1 MVLGDIDM
9 TGTPIR
15 LSQSPGQ
22 LIRIAQQ
29 VHTRLW
35 AEHVG
40 AELTAP
46 QYAALIA
53 LALEPGA
60 DQRTVGERAS
70 LDKATMAEMVGRL
83 VRRGLV
89 LRRRDP
95 ADGRRKL
102 LTLSPHGEQV
112 MNAASAGV
120 AVVQRELL
128 VPLSEPERSELM
140 MALARMAR
148 MENLALETMVDARPL
163 LDAPRVV
170 GYLIRVAQQVHTR
183 LWTELVSTELTA
195 PQHAVLDA
203 LSIEPDIDQR
213 TVGERTSLDK
223 ATMAE
228 LISRLVR
235 RGLVL
240 RRRDPADGRRNLLAL
255 APAGARLLE
264 EVSAGVDEVQGRLL
278 APLDEIERERT
289 LTLLALIARPFC
301 CEAHHT
307 PGLSYDRA

>member
-1 MVLGDIDM
+1 MVLGEIDM
-9 TGTPIR
+9 TGAPLR

-22 LIRIAQQ
+22 LLRIAQQ

-40 AELTAP
+40 QDLTAP

-53 LALEPGA
+53 LAVEPGA

-102 LTLSPHGEQV
+102 LTLSPLGVRIVDEV
-112 MNAASAGV
+112 SPGV
-120 AVVQRELL
+120 ARVQQGLL
-128 VPLSEPERSELM
+128 EPLTEPQRSDLM
-140 MALARMAR
+140 SALARMAR
-148 MENLALETMVDARPL
+148 MEDVALETMVEARPI

-183 LWTELVSTELTA
+183 LWTELASGELTA
-195 PQHAVLDA
+195 PQHAVLAA
-203 LSIEPDIDQR
+203 LAEEPGIDQR
-213 TVGERTSLDK
+213 TVGERASLDK

-240 RRRDPADGRRNLLAL
+240 RRRDPSDGRRNLLAL
-255 APAGARLLE
+255 APAGAQLLE
-264 EVSAGVDEVQGRLL
+264 QVSPGVTEVQNRML
-278 APLDEIERERT
+278 APLEPAERERVVE
-289 LTLLALIARPFC
+289 LLAVVARIAQ
-301 CEAHHT
+301 
-307 PGLSYDRA
+307 

>member
-1 MVLGDIDM
+1 MVLGEIVM
-9 TGTPIR
+9 TGAPLR

-40 AELTAP
+40 QDLTAP

-53 LALEPGA
+53 LAVEPGA

-102 LTLSPHGEQV
+102 LTLSPLGTQLV
-112 MNAASAGV
+112 ANVSPGV
-120 AVVQRELL
+120 AQVQKQLL
-128 VPLSEPERSELM
+128 APLTEAQSCELM
-140 MALARMAR
+140 TGLARMAR
-148 MENLALETMVDARPL
+148 MEDMALETMVEARPI

-183 LWTELVSTELTA
+183 LWTEHASAELTA
-195 PQHAVLDA
+195 PQHAVLAA
-203 LSIEPDIDQR
+203 LAEEPGIDQR
-213 TVGERTSLDK
+213 TVGERASLDK

-228 LISRLVR
+228 LVSRLVR

-240 RRRDPADGRRNLLAL
+240 RRRDPSDGRRNLLAL
-255 APAGARLLE
+255 SPAGAQLLE
-264 EVSAGVDEVQGRLL
+264 QVGPGVREVQSQLLGPLDQAERDRLVELL
-278 APLDEIERERT
+278 A
-289 LTLLALIARPFC
+289 AVARLV
-301 CEAHHT
+301 EE
-307 PGLSYDRA
+307 

>member
-35 AEHVG
+35 TEHVG
-40 AELTAP
+40 SDLTAP

-112 MNAASAGV
+112 MHDASVGV

-128 VPLSEPERSELM
+128 VPLEESERSELM

-163 LDAPRVV
+163 LDAPRVI

-183 LWTELVSTELTA
+183 FWTELVSGELTA

-203 LSIEPDIDQR
+203 LSVEPDIDQR

-255 APAGARLLE
+255 APAGVRLLE
-264 EVSAGVDEVQGRLL
+264 EVSPGVAEVQSRLL
-278 APLDEIERERT
+278 EPLDEAERT
-289 LTLLALIARPFC
+289 RGLFLLALTARLA
-301 CEAHHT
+301 E
-307 PGLSYDRA
+307 R

>member
-1 MVLGDIDM
+1 M
-9 TGTPIR
+9 TGAPLR

-35 AEHVG
+35 SEHVG
-40 AELTAP
+40 HELTAP
-46 QYAALIA
+46 QYAALVA
-53 LALEPGA
+53 LAVEPGA

-102 LTLSPHGEQV
+102 LTLSPLGTQV
-112 MNAASAGV
+112 VGDVSPGV
-120 AVVQRELL
+120 ARVQQQLL
-128 VPLSEPERSELM
+128 EPLTEPQRCELM
-140 MALARMAR
+140 TSLSRMAR
-148 MENLALETMVDARPL
+148 MEDMALETMVEARPI

-183 LWTELVSTELTA
+183 LWTEHASGELTA
-195 PQHAVLDA
+195 PQHAVLAA
-203 LSIEPDIDQR
+203 LAEEPGIDQR
-213 TVGERTSLDK
+213 TVGERASLDK

-228 LISRLVR
+228 LVSRLVR

-255 APAGARLLE
+255 SPAGTQLLDQ
-264 EVSAGVDEVQGRLL
+264 VRAGVAEVQNQLL
-278 APLDEIERERT
+278 APLDPTERERVVE
-289 LTLLALIARPFC
+289 LLSVVAR
-301 CEAHHT
+301 
-307 PGLSYDRA
+307 LSEGQPAAAE

>member
-1 MVLGDIDM
+1 MVLGEINM
-9 TGTPIR
+9 TGAPLR

-102 LTLSPHGEQV
+102 LTLSPLGTQV
-112 MNAASAGV
+112 MESVSPGV
-120 AVVQRELL
+120 ARVQQLL
-128 VPLSEPERSELM
+128 LEPLAEAQRCELM
-140 MALARMAR
+140 TALGAMAR
-148 MENLALETMVDARPL
+148 VEEVGLEFLVESRPI

-183 LWTELVSTELTA
+183 LWSELVSSELTA
-195 PQHAVLDA
+195 PQHAVLAA
-203 LSIEPDIDQR
+203 LAVEPGIDQR
-213 TVGERTSLDK
+213 TVGERASLDK

-228 LISRLVR
+228 LVSRLVR

-255 APAGARLLE
+255 APNGARLL
-264 EVSAGVDEVQGRLL
+264 DEVGPGVARVQAQLL
-278 APLDEIERERT
+278 EPVAAAERDRAVE
-289 LTLLALIARPFC
+289 LLSVIARLA
-301 CEAHHT
+301 E
-307 PGLSYDRA
+307 S